1 MTEIIGSLE
10 KGDSPRCGE
19 MSRSD
24 KGDGL
29 RLGAGCERSEQT
41 EGLKSNSL
49 SVQIPYTPKKSLRLA
64 LTATHIPLQGR
75 QNQTEELKMKY
86 NHNKNLVQN
95 AKALRKDMTKEERR
109 LWYDYLRNK
118 DVRFL
123 RQKIIGSY
131 IVDFY
136 CAKANLVIELDGS
149 QHYEDKGIEYDAER
163 TKYLEQ
169 NGLTV
174 IRIPNNEINRN
185 FDGVCEYLD
194 GILKSRCHTGD

>member
-1 MTEIIGSLE
+1 L
-10 KGDSPRCGE
+10 
-19 MSRSD
+19 
-24 KGDGL
+24 
-29 RLGAGCERSEQT
+29 
-41 EGLKSNSL
+41 
-49 SVQIPYTPKKSLRLA
+49 PYGNPPPFTREAKSLRLA
-64 LTATHIPLQGR
+64 CGNPPPFTREAELYCKVGCLGQKGR
-75 QNQTEELKMKY
+75 QNPTEELKMKY
-86 NHNKNLVQN
+86 NHNKNLVKN
-95 AKALRKDMTKEERR
+95 AKVLRKDMTKEERH

-149 QHYEDKGIEYDAER
+149 QHYEDKGIKYDAER
-163 TKYLEQ
+163 TKFLEQ

-174 IRIPNNEINRN
+174 VRIPNNEINRN

-194 GILKSRCHTGD
+194 SVLKSRCRTGD